1 MIGSWESECSIVFR
15 FFDRE
20 GTKPDL
26 TGPSI
31 NLILNSVLQY
41 IFFNCARI
49 HDVPPSPRASA
60 TSVCS
65 LGLKGWMLDM
75 KILFLSSL

>member
-31 NLILNSVLQY
+31 NLILIVYYNT
-41 IFFNCARI
+41 FFLTAPEYMTYPLAPERQQL
-49 HDVPPSPRASA
+49 PYAA
-60 TSVCS
+60 W
-65 LGLKGWMLDM
+65 G
-75 KILFLSSL
+75 

>member
-15 FFDRE
+15 LLTEE

-31 NLILNSVLQY
+31 NLILIVYYNT
-41 IFFNCARI
+41 FFNCARI

-65 LGLKGWMLDM
+65 LGLKGWLCDS
-75 KILFLSSL
+75 KN